1 MIMGKYNLGKST
13 TGLRSKLTKDEL
25 YINEV
30 KISPVVNSLFKE
42 LGDVVNSLQKIDIIL
57 NKSVK
62 MELVKGNRAK
72 TFKAWAKKCK
82 GQANNAIDL
91 KGKLIELYSDDVV
104 KYPIKLLD
112 DRIAELEKKI
122 ENMSK

>member
-1 MIMGKYNLGKST
+1 MGKYNLGKST
-13 TGLRSKLTKDEL
+13 TRMGSNLNKEKL

-30 KISPVVNSLFKE
+30 KITRVINDVLKE
-42 LGDVVNSLQKIDIIL
+42 LDDVTNSLQKINIIL

-62 MELVKGNRAK
+62 MELVKGNKAK

-82 GQANNAIDL
+82 GQANNAFDV
-91 KGKLIELYSDDVV
+91 KGKVVELYSDDVV

-122 ENMSK
+122 AEMNK